1 MPSPSFRIEPL
12 PGYTP
17 IVGRLVGMLL
27 YARHTTLAAVEGL
40 SVAELDYLQDGSSKR
55 VTTIMRR
62 ENMNE
67 CGFPGLL

>member
-1 MPSPSFRIEPL
+1 
-12 PGYTP
+12 
-17 IVGRLVGMLL
+17 MLL